1 MLAALVNAWKVPD
14 LRKKILF
21 TAALLVVYRIG
32 SFIPVPGVDTVKVVE
47 EFSRV
52 AGETGAGLLSLL
64 DMFSGGALSRFTL
77 FGLNVG
83 PYITASIVFEL
94 LTAVMPALAELKKE
108 GPEGRKKIS
117 QYTRYA
123 AVVLALIQGWSYSAM
138 LIGAVRPGF
147 IWRLTTILTLTAGAS
162 AAIWLGDKITEK
174 GIGNG
179 ISLLIFT
186 GIVSA
191 FPNSLRHGFEML
203 KQGGINWLYI
213 LFWIVGGGALITALV
228 AVSEAQ
234 RKLPVQYPKRVVGR
248 RVYGGQSTHMP
259 MKLNQ
264 AGVIPVIFASS
275 VLAFPATLAQFI
287 PAITSSVNR
296 FMYNVWVYNILYT
309 ALIIVFAYF
318 YTGIT
323 FNPVDVADNMK
334 KYGGFIPGF
343 RPGRPTA
350 EYLDRVLTRLTF
362 VGAIF
367 LAIVA
372 LLPNVT
378 SAITAQGV
386 SFGGT
391 GLIIVVGVAIDT
403 LKQIE
408 AQLIMR
414 QYEGFLR

>member
-1 MLAALVNAWKVPD
+1 M
-14 LRKKILF
+14 
-21 TAALLVVYRIG
+21 
-32 SFIPVPGVDTVKVVE
+32 
-47 EFSRV
+47 
-52 AGETGAGLLSLL
+52 
-64 DMFSGGALSRFTL
+64 
-77 FGLNVG
+77 
-83 PYITASIVFEL
+83 
-94 LTAVMPALAELKKE
+94 
-108 GPEGRKKIS
+108 
-117 QYTRYA
+117 
-123 AVVLALIQGWSYSAM
+123 VLALIQGWSYSAM

-403 LKQIE
+403 MKQIE

>member
-1 MLAALVNAWKVPD
+1 MLAALVNAWKVPE

-21 TAALLVVYRIG
+21 TAGLLVIYRIG
-32 SFIPVPGVDTVKVVE
+32 SFIPVPGVDTAKVVE
-47 EFSRV
+47 EFQRV
-52 AGETGAGLLSLL
+52 AGQSGAGLLSLL

-83 PYITASIVFEL
+83 PYITASIVIEL
-94 LTAVMPALAELKKE
+94 LTVVIPALGELKKE
-108 GPEGRKKIS
+108 GPEGRKKMS

-123 AVVLALIQGWSYSAM
+123 AVALAVLQGWSYTA
-138 LIGAVRPGF
+138 LLTGAIRPGF
-147 IWRLTTILTLTAGAS
+147 IWKLAIVITLTAGAS
-162 AAIWLGDKITEK
+162 AAIWLGDKITDK

-186 GIVSA
+186 GIVSG
-191 FPNSLRHGFEML
+191 FPTSLRHGITML
-203 KQGGINWLYI
+203 GQGWVNWLYI
-213 LFWIVGGGALITALV
+213 LFWIVGGGGLIMAMV
-228 AVSEAQ
+228 ATSEAQ

-275 VLAFPATLAQFI
+275 ILAFPATIAQFV
-287 PAITSSVNR
+287 PAISNAVNKY
-296 FMYNVWVYNILYT
+296 MYNVWIYNFLYV
-309 ALIIVFAYF
+309 ALIIVFSYF

-323 FNPVDVADNMK
+323 FNPIEVADNMK

-362 VGAIF
+362 SGAIF

-372 LLPNVT
+372 LLPNIT
-378 SAITAQGV
+378 SAITAQGI

-391 GLIIVVGVAIDT
+391 GLIIVVGVALDT

-414 QYEGFLR
+414 QYEGFLK

>member
-94 LTAVMPALAELKKE
+94 LTAVIPALAELKKE

>member
-94 LTAVMPALAELKKE
+94 LTAVIPALAELKKE

-287 PAITSSVNR
+287 PTITSSVNR
-296 FMYNVWVYNILYT
+296 FM
-309 ALIIVFAYF
+309 
-318 YTGIT
+318 
-323 FNPVDVADNMK
+323 
-334 KYGGFIPGF
+334 
-343 RPGRPTA
+343 PTW
-350 EYLDRVLTRLTF
+350 
-362 VGAIF
+362 
-367 LAIVA
+367 
-372 LLPNVT
+372 
-378 SAITAQGV
+378 
-386 SFGGT
+386 
-391 GLIIVVGVAIDT
+391 
-403 LKQIE
+403 
-408 AQLIMR
+408 
-414 QYEGFLR
+414 

>member
-83 PYITASIVFEL
+83 PYITASIVVEL
-94 LTAVMPALAELKKE
+94 LTAVIPALAELQKE

-179 ISLLIFT
+179 ISLLIFM

-391 GLIIVVGVAIDT
+391 GLIFVVGVAIDT

>member
-1 MLAALVNAWKVPD
+1 
-14 LRKKILF
+14 
-21 TAALLVVYRIG
+21 
-32 SFIPVPGVDTVKVVE
+32 
-47 EFSRV
+47 
-52 AGETGAGLLSLL
+52 
-64 DMFSGGALSRFTL
+64 
-77 FGLNVG
+77 
-83 PYITASIVFEL
+83 
-94 LTAVMPALAELKKE
+94 
-108 GPEGRKKIS
+108 
-117 QYTRYA
+117 
-123 AVVLALIQGWSYSAM
+123 
-138 LIGAVRPGF
+138 
-147 IWRLTTILTLTAGAS
+147 
-162 AAIWLGDKITEK
+162 
-174 GIGNG
+174 
-179 ISLLIFT
+179 
-186 GIVSA
+186 
-191 FPNSLRHGFEML
+191 ML

>member
-64 DMFSGGALSRFTL
+64 DMFSCGALSRFTL

-94 LTAVMPALAELKKE
+94 LTAVIPALAELKKE

>member
-1 MLAALVNAWKVPD
+1 VLAALVNAWKVPD

-94 LTAVMPALAELKKE
+94 LTAVIPALAELKKE